1 LQISE
6 NKIWGVQHLSFWRK
20 YNTSTVKS
28 ILLDLIQ
35 VKDKKFVPAFYF
47 GVQDTLVK
55 KISQLQ
61 QSESLTHSIVFILS
75 LFFDFI

>member
-47 GVQDTLVK
+47 GVQDTLVTK
-55 KISQLQ
+55 DLPTATK
-61 QSESLTHSIVFILS
+61 
-75 LFFDFI
+75 